1 MIQSPSNGK
10 WSLSE
15 YRDAREIKDRLFD
28 QVALEGG
35 GRRQRAE
42 HKQLPWI
49 RFPRLEAVF
58 TRAVQALE
66 LLAVAAL
73 VGVSRSSKQDE

>member
-1 MIQSPSNGK
+1 MIHSPSNGK

-15 YRDAREIKDRLFD
+15 YRDAREINDRLFD

-49 RFPRLEAVF
+49 RFPWLEAVF
-58 TRAVQALE
+58 TRAVRALE
-66 LLAVAAL
+66 LLAAL